1 MIVGAKD
8 GGIAFLMGK
17 RQVSPEKGKVPAC
30 VKCTTTPWKLLTL
43 DSALKGT
50 WFFPSDELEPGEK
63 VEDCVQRVLE
73 SVGMTLPDRVSPCN
87 KILDQLPAQILVSM
101 DDTLPETM
109 DKDQS
114 KLSTVFAY
122 CLIVDDVPEKEPD
135 TEKSKTDMDGESAS
149 EVGL

>member
-17 RQVSPEKGKVPAC
+17 RQVGPEKGKLPAC
-30 VKCTTTPWKLLTL
+30 VKATTTPWKLLIL
-43 DSALKGT
+43 DSDLKGT

-73 SVGMTLPDRVSPCN
+73 SVGRTLPNRVSSCN
-87 KILDQLPAQILVSM
+87 KILDQLPAQTLVSM
-101 DDTLPETM
+101 DNTLPETM
-109 DKDQS
+109 DEDQC

-122 CLIVDDVPEKEPD
+122 CLIVDEVPEKEPD
-135 TEKSKTDMDGESAS
+135 TEKSKTDKDGESAS